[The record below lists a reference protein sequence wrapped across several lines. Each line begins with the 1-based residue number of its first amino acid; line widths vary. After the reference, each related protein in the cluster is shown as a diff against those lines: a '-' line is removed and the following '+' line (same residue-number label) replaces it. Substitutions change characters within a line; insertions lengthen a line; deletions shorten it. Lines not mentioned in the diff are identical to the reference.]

1 MANQGISRD
10 KQLLMRILWI
20 GAMYFYIGLNYCISG
35 AFLPS
40 IYSRRVCFSLGGIM
54 IVMSLLSWIM
64 ERRKEMCSKVYVI
77 LITTVY
83 FAHIPILLNLGN
95 KLQYLLLEY
104 VCELSIVSIIILAFF
119 KHGKK
124 HQQK

>member
-1 MANQGISRD
+1 
-10 KQLLMRILWI
+10 
-20 GAMYFYIGLNYCISG
+20 
-35 AFLPS
+35 
-40 IYSRRVCFSLGGIM
+40 
-54 IVMSLLSWIM
+54 
-64 ERRKEMCSKVYVI
+64 MCSKVYVI

-104 VCELSIVSIIILAFF
+104 VCELSIVSIIILALF

-124 HQQK
+124 HQVLRLTIKSQDPNSEFEDHLKVHRRP

>member
-1 MANQGISRD
+1 
-10 KQLLMRILWI
+10 
-20 GAMYFYIGLNYCISG
+20 
-35 AFLPS
+35 
-40 IYSRRVCFSLGGIM
+40 M

-104 VCELSIVSIIILAFF
+104 VCEFSIVSIIILALF